1 MPLLAESTV
10 TSEVTQVTE
19 QLITP
24 EIISEPVEDVVPEVI
39 SSDRKPRTA
48 AQELNEIPEYKNG
61 SKASFFKEVNE
72 LRLTLID
79 KEKALGAQAA
89 ELSIAYST
97 SKRLEL
103 LMEEQKEMTA
113 QETARLEAQIVSL
126 EEHIASL
133 KEGKPQMILLFGNDR
148 LSYES
153 DFRLRG
159 KEHAKEWNEL
169 VRQSKNLYADWQ
181 PKVAKFVDSAQAKYQ
196 KWTTPV

>member
-1 MPLLAESTV
+1 MPILAESTI
-10 TSEVTQVTE
+10 TSEVAEVTE

-24 EIISEPVEDVVPEVI
+24 EIISEPVEDVVSEDM
-39 SSDRKPRTA
+39 SSNTKPRTA
-48 AQELNEIPEYKNG
+48 AQELNEIPEYQKG
-61 SKASFFKEVNE
+61 SKASFFKTVNE

-79 KEKALGAQAA
+79 KETALGAQAA

-103 LMEEQKEMTA
+103 LMEAQKTMTE

-133 KEGKPQMILLFGNDR
+133 KEGKPQMIPLFGNDR

-159 KEHAKEWNEL
+159 KEHAKEWNIL
-169 VRQSKNLYADWQ
+169 VRQSKNLYEDWA
-181 PKVAKFVDSAQAKYQ
+181 PKVLKFVDSAQARYQ
-196 KWTTPV
+196 KWSSN

>member
-1 MPLLAESTV
+1 MPILAESTI
-10 TSEVTQVTE
+10 TSEVAEVTE

-24 EIISEPVEDVVPEVI
+24 EIISEPVEDVVSEDM
-39 SSDRKPRTA
+39 SSNTKPRTA
-48 AQELNEIPEYKNG
+48 AQELNEIPEYQKG
-61 SKASFFKEVNE
+61 SKASFFKTVNE

-79 KEKALGAQAA
+79 KETALGAQAA

-103 LMEEQKEMTA
+103 LMEEQKTMTE

-133 KEGKPQMILLFGNDR
+133 KEGKPQMIPLFGNDR

-159 KEHAKEWNEL
+159 KEHAKEWNIL
-169 VRQSKNLYADWQ
+169 VRQSKNLYEDWA
-181 PKVAKFVDSAQAKYQ
+181 PKVLKFVDSAQARYQ
-196 KWTTPV
+196 KWSSN